1 MISSTLDPTFPW
13 ATDMD
18 ATAESIKSLLQQWL
32 EDRQKSL
39 QEVLTVTL
47 EEELGRL
54 RPDDGLIQKI
64 QEQIVALQADSSAA
78 SLEKDLSD
86 ALDHLEK
93 APTQAEVLKALM
105 DGLHPLS
112 ERCALFIIKQGIANL
127 FSHRGF
133 ESDAPKSGVPVV
145 PPPELEPLMNGSIAR
160 LSGGA
165 AYSALL
171 KPLSGMQ
178 AAESLIVPLR
188 LRRKVVAVVLIDS
201 GSRQRLDHPSLLRSV
216 VLAAE
221 STLSHLAAA
230 GHEGTGA
237 MPTMPAS
244 AATQLMPMGAPATK
258 PVSLAP
264 PAQAPVPG
272 APPQKITAPMAPSDI
287 RSSQPLPP
295 LAPPPMVAQ
304 APSHQVAQ
312 ALDTRDLTPSVP
324 TQMVPDPIPMPA
336 LPSDDLDPKIR
347 ATAER
352 LGRVLVGDIELYFPQ
367 KVAQGRQSG
376 NIYVLLRDELDRS
389 RHTFLERFGAEV
401 ESKHH
406 IFYNTVVN
414 QLCDGDPKRLGN
426 VPWD

>member
-1 MISSTLDPTFPW
+1 
-13 ATDMD
+13 MD

-54 RPDDGLIQKI
+54 RPDDGLIQRI
-64 QEQIVALQADSSAA
+64 QEQMAALQADSSAA

-145 PPPELEPLMNGSIAR
+145 PPPELEPLMNGTVAR

-165 AYSALL
+165 AYAALL

-178 AAESLIVPLR
+178 AAESLMVPLR

-244 AATQLMPMGAPATK
+244 AATQLMPVGAPATK
-258 PVSLAP
+258 PVALP
-264 PAQAPVPG
+264 PSVQPQGMPQVPVPG

-295 LAPPPMVAQ
+295 LAPPPTALKP
-304 APSHQVAQ
+304 PSPAVAQ

-336 LPSDDLDPKIR
+336 PPTDDLDPKIR

-389 RHTFLERFGAEV
+389 RHTFVERFGPEV